1 MSSRLLT
8 YAAVI
13 AVTMTAALGVPASA
27 GAALS
32 VVPSPNVFSGDN
44 LLNGVGASS
53 ASDAWA
59 VGSLCCS
66 IRNSGTGA
74 LLEHWDG
81 QAWTAFRGPD
91 ARFLDETL
99 EGVDDVSPT
108 RAWAVG
114 RVKQSGYT
122 GETPM
127 ILHWD
132 GSSWQTIA
140 PPSGVA
146 GELRAV
152 TRDRVGGAWA
162 VGDDGHGH
170 ALALRCTPTA
180 CTRVAVPQPAAVA
193 HLRGVRSFAAGDVWA
208 VGDSGN
214 STLIEHW
221 NGSGWSVVFSPNP
234 DPDVNVLNAVGGVGP
249 DDLWAVGRMGR
260 NKADTG
266 IPPGTRT
273 LALHWNGEGWNAVA
287 TPNRG
292 DQDSLTGIAAVGSGN
307 VTAVGTFQDAAGGG
321 EDRTLG
327 EHWNGTSWTTLAT
340 GNAGTAD
347 NLLKGAARIR
357 GTLNVWA
364 VGDHLT
370 AGGGPVKT
378 LVLQGS

>member
-1 MSSRLLT
+1 M
-8 YAAVI
+8 
-13 AVTMTAALGVPASA
+13 
-27 GAALS
+27 
-32 VVPSPNVFSGDN
+32 
-44 LLNGVGASS
+44 
-53 ASDAWA
+53 
-59 VGSLCCS
+59 
-66 IRNSGTGA
+66 
-74 LLEHWDG
+74 EHWNG

-99 EGVDDVSPT
+99 EGVDDVYPT

-122 GETPM
+122 GGTPL
-127 ILHWD
+127 ILHWN

-140 PPSGVA
+140 PPSGVT

-170 ALALRCTPTA
+170 ALVLRCTETA
-180 CTRVAVPQPAAVA
+180 CARVAVPQPAAVA
-193 HLRGVRSFAAGDVWA
+193 HLRGVRSFSTGDVWA

-221 NGSGWSVVFSPNP
+221 NGASWSVVFSPNP

-249 DDLWAVGRMGR
+249 DDVWAVGRKGR

-273 LALHWNGEGWNAVA
+273 LAVHWNGKSWSAVA

-292 DQDSLTGIAAVGSGN
+292 DQDSLTGVAAIGSGN
-307 VTAVGTFQDAAGGG
+307 VTAVGTFQDVAGGG
-321 EDRTLG
+321 EDQTLG
-327 EHWNGTSWTTLAT
+327 VHWNGASWATLAT
-340 GNAGTAD
+340 GNVGTAD
-347 NLLKGAARIR
+347 NLLKGAAPIP
-357 GTLNVWA
+357 GTLRVWA